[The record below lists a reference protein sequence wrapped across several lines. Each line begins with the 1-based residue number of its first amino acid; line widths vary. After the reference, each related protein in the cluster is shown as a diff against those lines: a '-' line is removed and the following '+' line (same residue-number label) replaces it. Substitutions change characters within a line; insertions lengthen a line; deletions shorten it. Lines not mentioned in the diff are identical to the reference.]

1 MVWNDLGRIWEGFG
15 KVTPEEDL
23 FFRVHRIISARFPNI
38 GKTCSG
44 LVKPSVVKPI
54 SGVWYGCYKANGT
67 AISDNNDGKTLDY
80 AHAYDVYEFNE
91 DGTGSFH
98 RHFIGEHANTPEIV
112 FISVRRFWWFP

>member
-1 MVWNDLGRIWEGFG
+1 MKKNSVMVKTVLMSMLTAATMGTMTSCSNDDDDLMVNQE
-15 KVTPEEDL
+15 VT
-23 FFRVHRIISARFPNI
+23 NM
-38 GKTCSG
+38 
-44 LVKPSVVKPI
+44 VKPSVVKPI

-67 AISDNNDGKTLDY
+67 AVRDNHDGKTLDY

>member
-1 MVWNDLGRIWEGFG
+1 MKTKIFSMMVLGAMVAMTSCSNDD
-15 KVTPEEDL
+15 DL
-23 FFRVHRIISARFPNI
+23 IVNNEVSNTV
-38 GKTCSG
+38 KTG
-44 LVKPSVVKPI
+44 IVAKPI

-67 AISDNNDGKTLDY
+67 AISDNNDGKTLEY